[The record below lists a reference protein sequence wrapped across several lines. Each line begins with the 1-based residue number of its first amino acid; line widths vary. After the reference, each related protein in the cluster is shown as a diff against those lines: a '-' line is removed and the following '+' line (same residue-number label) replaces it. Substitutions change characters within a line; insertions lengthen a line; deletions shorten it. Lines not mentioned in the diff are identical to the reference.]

1 MEKLIKSVSKKE
13 RSWILYD
20 WANSAYSMTVTSSIL
35 PIYFGSMVTFALG
48 ESANSTVYWGYI
60 NSFASILVAILSPL
74 LGALADQMGMK
85 KKLFTIFSFMG
96 IFFTGALSFVPFGL
110 WKVLMIVYIFTVLGF
125 SLGNVFYD
133 SFLTDVTDDERMDKI
148 STMGFAFGYIG
159 STIPFIL
166 CMGIIIM
173 AQMEIVP
180 ISSIT
185 ASRISFLITAF
196 WWFFFTLPMYKE
208 VEQVHGVEKRKFSLS
223 ERVKNFG
230 ISFRKIRKDKRAFFF
245 LLAYFFY
252 IDGVDTIIK
261 MATSYGTDLG
271 LSPVVMLLVLLFTQF
286 VAFPFSILYGKLAG
300 KYSSKT
306 MIYVAV
312 GVYLVICVYAYFIK
326 SAFDFWLL
334 AFMVGTSQ
342 GGIQAISRSYF
353 AKIVPKENSNEYF
366 GFYNIFGKFAAIM
379 GPFLVSFTTQMTG
392 NVRNGVFSLII
403 LFFIGIIFL
412 MIERK
417 YALKEEM

>member
-1 MEKLIKSVSKKE
+1 MEKIIKSVSKKE

-35 PIYFGSMVTFALG
+35 PIYFASMVTAAKG
-48 ESANSTVYWGYI
+48 ADVNSTVYWGYI
-60 NSFASILVAILSPL
+60 NSFASILVAVLSPL

-96 IFFTGALSFVPFGL
+96 IFFTGALAFVPFGV
-110 WKVLMIVYIFTVLGF
+110 WQGLMIVYILTVLGF

-133 SFLTDVTDDERMDKI
+133 SFLTDVTTDDRMDRI

-159 STIPFIL
+159 STIPFII
-166 CMGIIIM
+166 CMVIIIM
-173 AQMEIVP
+173 AQIEIIP
-180 ISSIT
+180 LSSIT
-185 ASRISFLITAF
+185 ASRISFLITAI
-196 WWFFFTLPMYKE
+196 WWFVFTLPMYKD
-208 VEQVHGVEKRKFSLS
+208 VDQVHGIPRQKHSLS
-223 ERVKNFG
+223 KRFKNLKTSFG
-230 ISFRKIRKDKRAFFF
+230 KIRQDKRAFFF

-271 LSPVVMLLVLLFTQF
+271 LSAVAMLLVLLFTQF
-286 VAFPFSILYGKLAG
+286 VAFPFSIIYGKMAE
-300 KYSSKT
+300 KYSAKT

-312 GVYLVICVYAYFIK
+312 AVYLVICIYAYFIK
-326 SAFDFWLL
+326 TAIDFWIL

-353 AKIVPKENSNEYF
+353 AKIVPKEHSNEYF

-379 GPFLVSFTTQMTG
+379 GPFLVSFTTQLTG

-412 MIERK
+412 GIERK
-417 YALKEEM
+417 YVPKEEK